1 MMTRA
6 EVLRKCLI
14 VFDALRRVSSKG
26 NAGLEALPGA
36 EESFRADAEIC
47 RVLREWLREM
57 ESGEQEIRMP
67 RMSKKDF
74 DEIERMIRNG
84 DFLIPCG
91 RKPET
96 DMPLET
102 DTLEYMLQGNPLM
115 TPETIEAARRVDEAR
130 DKLID
135 RMYGTEQNVPPE
147 PNVPK
152 VVDLKEW
159 QRLRTPPERLDF
171 DE

>member
-47 RVLREWLREM
+47 RVLREWLRDM
-57 ESGEQEIRMP
+57 EAGTFYKEVKPLPQEVLDRLKQG
-67 RMSKKDF
+67 SW
-74 DEIERMIRNG
+74 
-84 DFLIPCG
+84 
-91 RKPET
+91 PEAES
-96 DMPLET
+96 LES
-102 DTLEYMLQGNPLM
+102 LLQRNPLM
-115 TPETIEAARRVDEAR
+115 TQETIAAARTVDEAR

-152 VVDLKEW
+152 VVDLREW
-159 QRLRTPPERLDF
+159 QRLAAEKPPERLDF

>member
-47 RVLREWLREM
+47 KVLREWLREM
-57 ESGEQEIRMP
+57 EAGAAAEETMRMAQYLGGKVILP
-67 RMSKKDF
+67 Q
-74 DEIERMIRNG
+74 G
-84 DFLIPCG
+84 
-91 RKPET
+91 
-96 DMPLET
+96 LEG
-102 DTLEYMLQGNPLM
+102 MLQGNPLM
-115 TPETIEAARRVDEAR
+115 TQETIEAARALDEIREKIISQA
-130 DKLID
+130 
-135 RMYGTEQNVPPE
+135 GQPE
-147 PNVPK
+147 PNAPK

-159 QRLRTPPERLDF
+159 QRLKTPPERLDF

>member
-57 ESGEQEIRMP
+57 EAGPTEIRMP
-67 RMSKKDF
+67 KMAREDIE
-74 DEIERMIRNG
+74 EIERMIRNG
-84 DFLIPCG
+84 DFLTPCG
-91 RKPET
+91 PKPET
-96 DMPLET
+96 DMPLAS

-115 TPETIEAARRVDEAR
+115 TQETIAAARAVDEAR
-130 DKLID
+130 DRLIE
-135 RMYGTEQNVPPE
+135 RMTQPE

-152 VVDLKEW
+152 VVEMKEW

>member
-47 RVLREWLREM
+47 QVLREWLREM
-57 ESGEQEIRMP
+57 EAGAARIKMQELDPLKTYTMEQIMR
-67 RMSKKDF
+67 
-74 DEIERMIRNG
+74 
-84 DFLIPCG
+84 
-91 RKPET
+91 
-96 DMPLET
+96 
-102 DTLEYMLQGNPLM
+102 GNPLM
-115 TPETIEAARRVDEAR
+115 TQETIAAAQRVDEAR
-130 DKLID
+130 DKLIE
-135 RMYGTEQNVPPE
+135 RMYGPEPNAQAE

-152 VVDLKEW
+152 VVDLREW
-159 QRLRTPPERLDF
+159 QRLAAEKPPERLDF

>member
-26 NAGLEALPGA
+26 NAGLEAVPGA

-47 RVLREWLREM
+47 QVLREWLREM
-57 ESGEQEIRMP
+57 EAGPFYKEVKPLPQEVLDRL
-67 RMSKKDF
+67 KQ
-74 DEIERMIRNG
+74 
-84 DFLIPCG
+84 G
-91 RKPET
+91 RWPEAES
-96 DMPLET
+96 LES
-102 DTLEYMLQGNPLM
+102 LLQRNPLM
-115 TPETIEAARRVDEAR
+115 TQETIAAAQRLDEIREKIISQA
-130 DKLID
+130 
-135 RMYGTEQNVPPE
+135 GQPE

-152 VVDLKEW
+152 VVEMKEW

>member
-14 VFDALRRVSSKG
+14 VFDALRRVSSRG

-57 ESGEQEIRMP
+57 EAGPYYKEVKPLPQEVLDRLKQG
-67 RMSKKDF
+67 SW
-74 DEIERMIRNG
+74 
-84 DFLIPCG
+84 
-91 RKPET
+91 PEAES
-96 DMPLET
+96 LES
-102 DTLEYMLQGNPLM
+102 LLQGNPLM

-130 DKLID
+130 DKLIEKYAG
-135 RMYGTEQNVPPE
+135 RGLAVPNGQME
-147 PNVPK
+147 PDVPK

-159 QRLRTPPERLDF
+159 QRLKTPPERMDF